1 MVHSASFV
9 FRACE
14 IIRLWLAFAQKT
26 INTQMSFSSRKAFSS
41 FLFTSPSVRELL
53 FLADISCSSLCHC
66 LKLLIYLFPSAVHSL
81 VCRTLLPNSP
91 LLSPLSL
98 KHSSLSLSL
107 YPNSCTLLL
116 PPINTPSYL
125 YWTSNRINFPRTAGP
140 APVRYSWSLSE
151 HLCLTAYKWARTPC
165 KQGRPAHRCAHRDS
179 LHNHKRSVFV
189 TFVTN

>member
-1 MVHSASFV
+1 
-9 FRACE
+9 
-14 IIRLWLAFAQKT
+14 
-26 INTQMSFSSRKAFSS
+26 MSISSRKASCS

-53 FLADISCSSLCHC
+53 FLTDISCSS
-66 LKLLIYLFPSAVHSL
+66 LKLLIYLFSSAVHSL
-81 VCRTLLPNSP
+81 VCRTQLPNS
-91 LLSPLSL
+91 LLRCPLSL
-98 KHSSLSLSL
+98 KPSSLFFPLSL
-107 YPNSCTLLL
+107 YPNSCTLLLPPILPSL

-165 KQGRPAHRCAHRDS
+165 KQGPPTHRCAHRDS
-179 LHNHKRSVFV
+179 LHNHKCSVFV